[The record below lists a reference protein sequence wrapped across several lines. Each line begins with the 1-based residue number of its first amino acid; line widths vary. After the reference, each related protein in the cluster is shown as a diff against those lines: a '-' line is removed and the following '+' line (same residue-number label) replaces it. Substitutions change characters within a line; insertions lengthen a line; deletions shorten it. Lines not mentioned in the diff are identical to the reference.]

1 MTGIWLV
8 EIEQDEVKT
17 ILRKMMRCI
26 FTDIGSMQIIGLRKV
41 MGDVLDT
48 IGSIQRQKL
57 PLDGTNEK
65 IALTNIS
72 RKRKNR
78 HAAWLTTSPPSLFHQ
93 LTVFEEKLADHFIG
107 QWWEETIQ
115 EYGLLT
121 GKG

>member
-1 MTGIWLV
+1 
-8 EIEQDEVKT
+8 
-17 ILRKMMRCI
+17 
-26 FTDIGSMQIIGLRKV
+26 

-78 HAAWLTTSPPSLFHQ
+78 HAERLTTSPPCLFHQ
-93 LTVFEEKLADHFIG
+93 LTVFEEKLTDHFIR
-107 QWWEETIQ
+107 Q
-115 EYGLLT
+115 
-121 GKG
+121 